1 MADSKISA
9 LTALTTPVDD
19 DEFVTVD
26 DSATQTKRITWA
38 NVKATLKTYFDTL
51 YASITGEAAVNTVG
65 ASGATETLT
74 KAPVHRVTMDQNC
87 TFTFPTPT
95 KASMIFQLDL
105 SGAYTPTFPATVDW
119 ADGTEPTYASPATYV
134 FSTTDSGTS
143 WRGHM
148 VGSGYA

>member
-1 MADSKISA
+1 MADTKISA
-9 LTALTTPVDD
+9 LTALTSPDD
-19 DEFVTVD
+19 ADELPIVD
-26 DSATQTKRITWA
+26 DSASQTKRITWS

-51 YASITGEAAVNTVG
+51 YSSITGEAAVNTVG

-74 KAPVHRVTMDQNC
+74 KAPVHNVIMDQNC

-105 SGAYTPTFPATVDW
+105 SGAYTPTFPASVDW
-119 ADGTEPTYASPATYV
+119 PDGTAPTYASPATYV
-134 FSTTDSGTS
+134 FSTTDTGTT